1 MRVAILGTGKMGAAM
16 ARRLAAA
23 GHELTLWNRH
33 ASRAEAVGVGKVAST
48 PAEAASEADVIIS
61 MLTDES
67 AVREVYLGRD
77 GALTAARSQVFVD
90 MSTAGP
96 DVSREI
102 GPAIERAGATFV
114 EAPVLGSIAA
124 IEAGGALVLAAGK
137 PDAVERARPIL
148 ELFGE
153 VRHIGDLGSA
163 AALKLIAN
171 STLADIYAMTVE
183 LLAAGA
189 AAGLKADDVFSVL
202 TRFVPDLPRRRAGLI
217 EHKYEPVTFAMRD
230 MEKDLELATALFKR
244 IGAKTPITDQ
254 TKELYKRATRAVP
267 DLEVSA
273 IATLYE
279 KESATKS
286 R

>member
-16 ARRLAAA
+16 ARRLQAA

-33 ASRAEAVGVGKVAST
+33 RSRAEAVGAGNVAST
-48 PAEAASEADVIIS
+48 PAEAARSSEYVIS
-61 MLTDES
+61 MLTDAS
-67 AVREVYLGRD
+67 AVREVYLGED
-77 GALTAARSQVFVD
+77 GAVSAARSQVFVD

-96 DVSREI
+96 DASKEI
-102 GPAIERAGATFV
+102 GAAIERTGALFV

-124 IEAGGALVLAAGK
+124 IESGGALVLAAGK
-137 PDAVERARPIL
+137 SEALERAREIL
-148 ELFGE
+148 ALFGE

-171 STLADIYAMTVE
+171 STLADIYAITVE

-189 AAGLKADDVFSVL
+189 AAGLKTEDVFAIL
-202 TRFVPDLPRRRAGLI
+202 TRFVPDLPRRRAGLVD
-217 EHKYEPVTFAMRD
+217 HQYEPVTFAMRD
-230 MEKDLELATALFKR
+230 MVKDLEQATALYKR
-244 IGAKTPITDQ
+244 VGAKTPITDQ
-254 TKELYKRATRAVP
+254 TKELYKRATQAAP

-279 KESATKS
+279 KDSAKS